1 MNCNRL
7 VELSLGNFFFC
18 FFVIKQKMQRSLAL
32 NLHTSTHGDGIFD
45 NLQFP
50 LKIFWRFVRAFT
62 QMLTRLLLVGTAA
75 LKPHQDGS

>member
-7 VELSLGNFFFC
+7 AELSLGNFFFC
-18 FFVIKQKMQRSLAL
+18 FFVIKQQMQRSPAL
-32 NLHTSTHGDGIFD
+32 NLHTSTHGEGAFD

-50 LKIFWRFVRAFT
+50 LRIFWRFVRAFT
-62 QMLTRLLLVGTAA
+62 QMLTRLLLMGAAA